1 MINNNKIGIV
11 SIAEMQGLDF
21 IIPDYQR
28 GYRWEE
34 LQVVELLKDLCNF
47 IENSRTGFYCLQP
60 LVVKRSIVDYKAFY
74 QQMRG
79 KLDNMQDEPDPIGR
93 LVENLQHLTTWEII
107 DGQQRLTTLYVIMM
121 VLKHDPAYHISY
133 QTRPESKNFLE
144 NIMGK
149 TMKDGDENIDF
160 QHMILARDVA

>member
-93 LVENLQHLTTWEII
+93 LVENLQYLTTWEVI
-107 DGQQRLTTLYVIMM
+107 DGQ
-121 VLKHDPAYHISY
+121 P
-133 QTRPESKNFLE
+133 
-144 NIMGK
+144 GK
-149 TMKDGDENIDF
+149 E
-160 QHMILARDVA
+160 HILALCKDRYLPACYKAGAGAAPCIL